1 MDTYFLI
8 DKDGIISQSSNIQ
21 FDKKGLGNGEKVKKA
36 NVDFPELFIGKNKD
50 IFSRKESDIVAESV
64 SEKKLDN
71 KKTRLRKLWGE
82 IQFLKDIGDDTS
94 TIEKEYE
101 ELKLKYQS
109 ENQ

>member
-8 DKDGIISQSSNIQ
+8 NKDGIISQSSNIQ
-21 FDKKGLGNGEKVKKA
+21 FDKESLGTGEKVKKA
-36 NVDFPELFIGKNKD
+36 NVDFPGLFIGKNED
-50 IFSRKESDIVAESV
+50 IFSRKESDIVTESF

-71 KKTRLRKLWGE
+71 EKTRLRKLWGE